1 MSSSLQCAVAAPAA
15 AAELPPATELR
26 PRMESALA
34 ALRARLQ
41 TDKVALQEAQQKVGV
56 CVWVW
61 WGLGFWE
68 AHQKVCCAWLGL

>member
-1 MSSSLQCAVAAPAA
+1 MQCAVAAPAA

-41 TDKVALQEAQQKVGV
+41 TDKVALQEAQQKVRA
-56 CVWVW
+56 CVWV
-61 WGLGFWE
+61 
-68 AHQKVCCAWLGL
+68 